1 MVKHIHADNSI
12 FTGIRDFL
20 TTYVTFPNPIQADI
34 CALWVI
40 GSHILH
46 NRFDSFGYLCI
57 NASTKRAG
65 KSVLAEL
72 MSMVSRD
79 GVIGT
84 SISAAVMRRLVA
96 RKATMFF
103 DESESLNSEA
113 SSTVREFLNV
123 GYRTGQCVFMP
134 GEGDEVIEYPAYGGK
149 VVVLI
154 GDPNDTL
161 RDRSITITLKR
172 APLTDAR
179 KIYRHS
185 EALAHAKILTGTVNS
200 ESRDSQLTHSI
211 EALTDDV
218 ELTYDEAYEF
228 LDSRTAET
236 FSPIFALAKVFC
248 PSRMESLIAFATD
261 IDSLKQSTSGKSF
274 RVIREESEANA
285 ADESFRDKAMIDLNA
300 VVTDKERNIFTVEA
314 IERMKA
320 IPTSPWRT
328 YKGEGLTEVTL
339 CDLISS
345 FIKSGKKTTKSVKV
359 GRVTKRGF
367 AVADIRKG
375 FTACMA
381 KADTYKKEQK

>member
-1 MVKHIHADNSI
+1 MDMVKQANDNAVFTSI
-12 FTGIRDFL
+12 RSFL
-20 TTYVTFPNPIQADI
+20 CTYITFPNPVQADI
-34 CALWVI
+34 CALWII

-72 MSMVSRD
+72 MSMVARD

-84 SISAAVMRRLVA
+84 SITAAVMRRLVA
-96 RKATMFF
+96 RKATLFF

-123 GYRTGQCVFMP
+123 GYRTGQNVFMP

-149 VVVLI
+149 VVVMI

-161 RDRSITITLKR
+161 RDRSITITLER
-172 APLTDAR
+172 AAKTADR

-185 EALAHAKILTGTVNS
+185 EALEHAKILTGTVDK
-200 ESRDSQLTHSI
+200 ESHDSQLTASI
-211 EALTDDV
+211 ESITEDV
-218 ELTYDEAYEF
+218 ELTYDEAYDF
-228 LDSRTAET
+228 LDSRSAET
-236 FSPIFALAKVFC
+236 WSPILALANVFC
-248 PSRMESLIAFATD
+248 PSRLELLIATATD

-274 RVIREESEANA
+274 RKIREESEANA
-285 ADESFRDKAMIDLNA
+285 ADSSFKEKAMSDLA
-300 VVTDKERNIFTVEA
+300 SVLHQSERAIFTDVA

-328 YKGEGLTEVTL
+328 YKGEGLTPVTL
-339 CDLISS
+339 SDLLSTLV
-345 FIKSGKKTTKSVKV
+345 KTRSVKIA
-359 GRVTKRGF
+359 GKTKRGF
-367 AVADIRKG
+367 QRSDIDNGANKLG
-375 FTACMA
+375 
-381 KADTYKKEQK
+381 KETK